1 MDRIRAEKDTLCQ
14 EHMGAG
20 AAQRGQGLKVEM
32 EPAEYEAGVRTFQAV
47 RSRKKPVD
55 FEEQCLG

>member
-1 MDRIRAEKDTLCQ
+1 MDRIRAEKDTVCR

-20 AAQRGQGLKVEM
+20 AAQRGQGLKDEM

-47 RSRKKPVD
+47 RSSL
-55 FEEQCLG
+55 F